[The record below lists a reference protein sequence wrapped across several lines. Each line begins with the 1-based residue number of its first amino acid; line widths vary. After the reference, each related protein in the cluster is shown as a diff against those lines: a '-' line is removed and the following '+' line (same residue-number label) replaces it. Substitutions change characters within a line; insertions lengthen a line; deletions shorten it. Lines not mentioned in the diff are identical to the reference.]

1 MNQVRIGQTE
11 RGSCVL
17 TILSP
22 VPPVLRT
29 DMPAESSPFE
39 RRVTQTLTRAIQ
51 SALHVAKE
59 AAESGDLEPFRRVV
73 PDGVS
78 ANLCDALTGL
88 GHISPARGFEVSV
101 SWSRSRPVEGAH
113 VSSTMVDTDFI
124 PLLREAS
131 RLFKEAAAYEDLYL
145 LGYVEKL
152 DRPAGAAVGLVSI
165 SAAVDNR
172 ARRVL
177 VELADPEYQ
186 DAIRAHQE
194 TKPVCCIGDLTKEG
208 KSYGCAT
215 RANFGLSQL
224 KMGLCRCRTALGSAR
239 FSFMRC
245 QWPCGAFAIA
255 TFSLCSCTAE

>member
-11 RGSCVL
+11 RGSYGL

-51 SALHVAKE
+51 SALHAAKE
-59 AAESGDLEPFRRVV
+59 AAESGDLEPFRRAV

-101 SWSRSRPVEGAH
+101 SWSRSRPVEGGAH
-113 VSSTMVDTDFI
+113 VSSTRVDTDFI

-131 RLFKEAAAYEDLYL
+131 RLFKEAASYEGFYL
-145 LGYVEKL
+145 LGHVEKR
-152 DRPAGAAVGLVSI
+152 DRPAGAALGLVSI
-165 SAAVDNR
+165 SAEADNR
-172 ARRVL
+172 PRRVL

-186 DAIRAHQE
+186 DAIRSHNE
-194 TKPVCCIGDLTKEG
+194 TKLVSCIGDLTKEG
-208 KSYGCAT
+208 KSYRLRNPRQFWIVEIEDGV
-215 RANFGLSQL
+215 G
-224 KMGLCRCRTALGSAR
+224 AL
-239 FSFMRC
+239 
-245 QWPCGAFAIA
+245 
-255 TFSLCSCTAE
+255 